1 VRNTAITYNAVI
13 LGLCKAHRINTGIN
27 ILEEMM
33 VKGCQPNETTY
44 ILLIEGI
51 AYVVHRAEAM
61 ELARKL
67 AARDLFLEDSIK

>member
-1 VRNTAITYNAVI
+1 M
-13 LGLCKAHRINTGIN
+13 GIN

-51 AYVVHRAEAM
+51 AYAGHRAEAM

-67 AARDLFLEDSIK
+67 AARDVFLEDSIN